1 MTQQQPVAPFD
12 DEISLVELFDR
23 AKSVLRRLVR
33 ERRLLYLPMASAAAI
48 GLFIAFASASEY
60 SATVRLVP
68 YRGGSSAGGIAGL
81 AGLAGIRLQTGASGD
96 VVITYN
102 LYSELARGLDFRIA
116 VAETPLMFAQPI
128 GPISAAEYFRKYHR
142 PSVLDLV
149 KRYSVGLPS
158 QLLNR
163 LQPAS
168 PRYRPAART
177 DSLAP
182 RRIDP
187 GYRGLVDGIGSRIAI
202 WVDDKSGII
211 SVDATMPDP
220 VAAASLAQNTAD
232 HLTRTIIAYEVRKMD
247 AQLRFIEA
255 QLKEVRGRYDVA
267 QRDLA
272 RFVDRN
278 RQLNTATSQIER
290 TRLEREAQ
298 LAFEVNQQLARERE
312 QAIIKRNQDT
322 PALTTLDR
330 ATVPNARSTPR
341 RRFIMVASLLLGGLV
356 GLVRVGLTA
365 LRGRSG
371 SPVLAQ
377 S

>member
-23 AKSVLRRLVR
+23 AKSVLRRLIR
-33 ERRLLYLPMASAAAI
+33 ERRLLYLPMAIAAAI

-60 SATVRLVP
+60 SAKVRLVP
-68 YRGGSSAGGIAGL
+68 YRGGSAAGGLAGL
-81 AGLAGIRLQTGASGD
+81 AGLAGIRLQTGAGGD

-102 LYSELARGLDFRIA
+102 LYPELARGLDFRIA
-116 VAETPLMFAQPI
+116 VAETPLFFARPI
-128 GPISAAEYFRKYHR
+128 GPISAAQYFRKYHR

-149 KRYSVGLPS
+149 KRYSVGLPA
-158 QLLNR
+158 QLLKR
-163 LQPAS
+163 MQSAS
-168 PRYRPAART
+168 PRNRPAART

-182 RRIDP
+182 RRIDKD
-187 GYRGLVDGIGSRIAI
+187 YRGLVDGIGSRIAI
-202 WVDDKSGII
+202 GVDDKSGII
-211 SVDATMPDP
+211 NIDATMPDP
-220 VAAASLAQNTAD
+220 VAAASLAQVTAD
-232 HLTRTIIAYEVRKMD
+232 HLTKTIIAYEVRKMD

-255 QLKEVRGRYDVA
+255 QLDEVRGRYDVA

-278 RQLNTATSQIER
+278 RQLNTATSLIER
-290 TRLEREAQ
+290 ARLERAAQ

-330 ATVPNARSTPR
+330 VTVPNTRSRPR
-341 RRFIMVASLLLGGLV
+341 RMLIMVASLLLGALV

-365 LRGRSG
+365 VRGRSG